1 MYVVHKIGSMLPMG
15 RRNEHTQ
22 EQQREM
28 ALSAAE
34 LIIVKEGIGA
44 FSMRKVATAIGYTV
58 GNLYLLFANQ
68 DDLLA
73 AISERTADAIHAFLQ
88 DACEPHADPRER
100 LRAMGAAYI
109 DFAQRHPHRFLLM
122 FEHQLPDDMQPRAS
136 TDVRL
141 KRLFDL
147 VERNLAPMLP
157 GIKPGALRGAAAALW
172 SAVHG
177 VCVLT
182 VSGKL
187 KWSGL
192 ADLRD
197 LSDGVV
203 DIFIA
208 GLGRAG
214 ASVPRKR
221 SRAAH

>member
-1 MYVVHKIGSMLPMG
+1 MG

-34 LIIVKEGIGA
+34 LLIVKEGIGA

-73 AISERTADAIHAFLQ
+73 AINERTADAIHAFLQ

-100 LRAMGAAYI
+100 LRAMGTAYI
-109 DFAQRHPHRFLLM
+109 DFAQRHPHRFRLM
-122 FEHQLPDDMQPRAS
+122 FEHQLPADMQPRTS
-136 TDVRL
+136 TDMRL

-147 VERNLAPMLP
+147 VERNLKPLVP
-157 GIKPGALRGAAAALW
+157 GAKPEALRGAAAALW

-192 ADLRD
+192 GDLRD

-203 DIFIA
+203 DIVLT
-208 GLGRAG
+208 GLTGAQGSRRRAKG
-214 ASVPRKR
+214 
-221 SRAAH
+221 

>member
-1 MYVVHKIGSMLPMG
+1 MDNVHNIARIATMG

-34 LIIVKEGIGA
+34 LLIVKEGIAG
-44 FSMRKVATAIGYTV
+44 FSMRKVAGAIGYTV

-73 AISERTADAIHAFLQ
+73 AISERTADALHTSLRDASDALQ
-88 DACEPHADPRER
+88 DPRAR
-100 LRAMGAAYI
+100 LRAMGGAYI
-109 DFAQRHPHRFLLM
+109 EFAQRHPHRFRMM
-122 FEHQLPDDMQPRAS
+122 FEHQLPAEMQPRAA
-136 TDVRL
+136 TDIRL

-147 VERNLAPMLP
+147 VENNLRPLLP
-157 GIKPGALRGAAAALW
+157 RAKPEALRAAAAALW

-177 VCVLT
+177 VCVLI

-187 KWSGL
+187 SWSGL
-192 ADLRD
+192 GDFRD

-203 DIFIA
+203 DIFITGMA
-208 GLGRAG
+208 GG
-214 ASVPRKR
+214 ASVARRRRKG
-221 SRAAH
+221 

>member
-1 MYVVHKIGSMLPMG
+1 MRDTAHVMG

-34 LIIVKEGIGA
+34 LLIVKEGVAG
-44 FSMRKVATAIGYTV
+44 FSMRKVAQAIGYTV

-73 AISERTADAIHAFLQ
+73 AINERTADAMHAFLQ
-88 DACEPHADPRER
+88 DALEPHAEPRER

-109 DFAQRHPHRFLLM
+109 DFAQRHPHRFRLM
-122 FEHQLPDDMQPRAS
+122 FEHQLPEAMQPRPS

-141 KRLFDL
+141 KRLFEL
-147 VERNLAPMLP
+147 VERNLAPLLP
-157 GIKPGALRGAAAALW
+157 GLRGEPLRAAAAGLW

-177 VCVLT
+177 VCILT
-182 VSGKL
+182 VSSKL
-187 KWSGL
+187 QKWTGL
-192 ADLRD
+192 ADQRE

-203 DIFIA
+203 DIFISGLA
-208 GLGRAG
+208 GGGPQPARRRRRA
-214 ASVPRKR
+214 
-221 SRAAH
+221 

>member
-1 MYVVHKIGSMLPMG
+1 MDNVQIVAENGAMG

-28 ALSAAE
+28 ALAAAE
-34 LIIVKEGIGA
+34 LLIVKEGLAG
-44 FSMRKVATAIGYTV
+44 FSMRKVAQAIGYTV

-68 DDLLA
+68 DDLIA
-73 AISERTADAIHAFLQ
+73 AINERTADAMHTFLQ
-88 DACEPHADPRER
+88 DACEPHTDPRER
-100 LRAMGAAYI
+100 LRAMGSAYI
-109 DFAQRHPHRFLLM
+109 DFAQRHPHRFRLL
-122 FEHQLPDDMQPRAS
+122 FEHQLPADMQPRHS

-147 VERNLAPMLP
+147 VERNLAALKSF
-157 GIKPGALRGAAAALW
+157 KPDALRAAAAALW

-177 VCVLT
+177 VCLLT

-192 ADLRD
+192 GDLRD

-203 DIFIA
+203 DILLN
-208 GLGRAG
+208 GLGA
-214 ASVPRKR
+214 AEKPRRTAKG
-221 SRAAH
+221 

>member
-1 MYVVHKIGSMLPMG
+1 MG

-28 ALSAAE
+28 ALAAAE
-34 LIIVKEGIGA
+34 LLLIKDGIAG
-44 FSMRKVATAIGYTV
+44 FSMRKVAQAIGYTV

-73 AISERTADAIHAFLQ
+73 AINERTADAMHAFLQ

-100 LRAMGAAYI
+100 LRAMATAYVE
-109 DFAQRHPHRFLLM
+109 FAQRHPHRFRLM
-122 FEHQLPDDMQPRAS
+122 FEHQLPAAMQPRAS

-147 VERNLAPMLP
+147 VEHHLAPLVP
-157 GIKPGALRGAAAALW
+157 GLKGEALRAAAAALW

-177 VCVLT
+177 VCTLA
-182 VSGKL
+182 VSGKF

-192 ADLRD
+192 SDQRE

-203 DIFIA
+203 DIFITGLTGG
-208 GLGRAG
+208 GLGARR
-214 ASVPRKR
+214 RKG
-221 SRAAH
+221 

>member
-1 MYVVHKIGSMLPMG
+1 MG

-28 ALSAAE
+28 ALAAAE
-34 LIIVKEGIGA
+34 LLVIREGIAG
-44 FSMRKVATAIGYTV
+44 FSMRKVAQAIGYTV

-73 AISERTADAIHAFLQ
+73 AINERTADAIHAFLQ
-88 DACEPHADPRER
+88 DACEPHADARER

-109 DFAQRHPHRFLLM
+109 DFAQRHPHRFRLM
-122 FEHQLPDDMQPRAS
+122 FEHQLPADMLPRAS
-136 TDVRL
+136 TDMRL

-147 VERNLAPMLP
+147 VERNLAPLLT
-157 GIKPGALRGAAAALW
+157 GIKPEALRGAAAALW

-192 ADLRD
+192 GDLRD

-203 DIFIA
+203 DIVLT
-208 GLGRAG
+208 GLTGAQGSRRRAK
-214 ASVPRKR
+214 V
-221 SRAAH
+221 